1 MNAREFW
8 TCTRV
13 VWLSVRDCFVSALTF
28 AAVQY
33 WYVLH
38 EKGFLFL
45 PYPSLLSWELLLL
58 IRQISNIF
66 SKTACYSFLGGS
78 FSRVSHQYLISPM
91 QTRLRVVPLPL
102 SPSCVSQKE
111 TVGKKKRPP
120 SFWAVILFTRFSSRP
135 PRRTREKK
143 DYSQYR
149 WKRVVGGCFFYL
161 YCKSHALGC
170 TMFTTDLTVFNF
182 RLFVSS
188 HPCV

>member
-1 MNAREFW
+1 M
-8 TCTRV
+8 
-13 VWLSVRDCFVSALTF
+13 SALTF

-102 SPSCVSQKE
+102 SPSCVTQKE
-111 TVGKKKRPP
+111 TVGKKITAAK
-120 SFWAVILFTRFSSRP
+120 FLGGHFIHAV
-135 PRRTREKK
+135 
-143 DYSQYR
+143 
-149 WKRVVGGCFFYL
+149 FFA
-161 YCKSHALGC
+161 SPA
-170 TMFTTDLTVFNF
+170 TDSGKEGLLAV
-182 RLFVSS
+182 
-188 HPCV
+188 

>member
-38 EKGFLFL
+38 EKGFWFL

-66 SKTACYSFLGGS
+66 SNKACYSFLGRS

-91 QTRLRVVPLPL
+91 QTWLRVVPLPL

-111 TVGKKKRPP
+111 TVGKKKNGRQVFGR
-120 SFWAVILFTRFSSRP
+120 SFYSRGFLRVP
-135 PRRTREKK
+135 RDGLGKRRTTRSIDERELWVAIDKVTM
-143 DYSQYR
+143 DI
-149 WKRVVGGCFFYL
+149 
-161 YCKSHALGC
+161 C
-170 TMFTTDLTVFNF
+170 TAW
-182 RLFVSS
+182 SS
-188 HPCV
+188 CIAGTGSVATMWLQRSTS

>member
-38 EKGFLFL
+38 EKGFWFL
-45 PYPSLLSWELLLL
+45 PFPSLLSWELLLL
-58 IRQISNIF
+58 IRQIN
-66 SKTACYSFLGGS
+66 KQTNKAYYSFLGGS

-111 TVGKKKRPP
+111 TVGKKRTAAKFLGVR
-120 SFWAVILFTRFSSRP
+120 FIHAV
-135 PRRTREKK
+135 
-143 DYSQYR
+143 
-149 WKRVVGGCFFYL
+149 FFA
-161 YCKSHALGC
+161 SPA
-170 TMFTTDLTVFNF
+170 TDSGKEGLLAV
-182 RLFVSS
+182 
-188 HPCV
+188 